1 MMFKCSSCGECCRN
15 LDKSPLYKDLD
26 RGDGTCKYLVGNKCS
41 IYDKRPLFCRVD
53 KCYELFFKDLYT
65 KEEYYEMNY
74 KVCRQLQAQALK
86 NKKQGGN

>member
-1 MMFKCSSCGECCRN
+1 MMFKCSACGECCRN

-53 KCYELFFKDLYT
+53 KCYELFLRTFTPK
-65 KEEYYEMNY
+65 
-74 KVCRQLQAQALK
+74 K
-86 NKKQGGN
+86 NIMR